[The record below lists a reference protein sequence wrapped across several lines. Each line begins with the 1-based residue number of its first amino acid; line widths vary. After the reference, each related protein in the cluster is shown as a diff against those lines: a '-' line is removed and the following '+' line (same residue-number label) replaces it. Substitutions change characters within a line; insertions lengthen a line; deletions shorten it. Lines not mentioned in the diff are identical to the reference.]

1 MTCRTSR
8 RGIGHP
14 SQGPRLVPTCMK
26 NLLRRA
32 RLGVSCRRRP
42 KRWVRRNLGNRWE
55 SQTKASAVVRFLREL
70 PTFHR
75 LASHRKER
83 IYICRASSF
92 SLGIR
97 FKKSYRNFRS
107 CIHFSICSYNEK
119 LIRTCDKKC
128 PTKKRGCECPTA
140 FGSDSWRSSVRRGA
154 SLSVSYREETHNQE
168 RISVY
173 IHKKRQTKN

>member
-32 RLGVSCRRRP
+32 RRGVSCRRRP

-107 CIHFSICSYNEK
+107 YM
-119 LIRTCDKKC
+119 
-128 PTKKRGCECPTA
+128 G
-140 FGSDSWRSSVRRGA
+140 GRR
-154 SLSVSYREETHNQE
+154 REFLNC
-168 RISVY
+168 
-173 IHKKRQTKN
+173 QTKNKKYYFLLISFLIRFSYFLIQPRRMHIYIFTPSKEKKKNI